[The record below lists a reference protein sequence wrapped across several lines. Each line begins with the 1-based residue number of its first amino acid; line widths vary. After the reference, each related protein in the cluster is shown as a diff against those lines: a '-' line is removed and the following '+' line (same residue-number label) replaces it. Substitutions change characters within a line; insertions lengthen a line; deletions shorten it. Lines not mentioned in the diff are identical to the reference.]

1 MNAYC
6 VQYTHK
12 TFIQP
17 VHDACRAAGG
27 AVNTPNIINNSV
39 NSKNVGMHI
48 SIHSEPI
55 IIIIK
60 ISSTNKVWKR
70 RRKNRCCHSVL
81 SLFDVTAFEPNRW
94 CVCVWPRW
102 THCTHIIKLVSTLST
117 SSRFFLLDSHSI
129 QTHFKFVGIW
139 LARITLP
146 FSISTSATPNEHMQ
160 HRHDILSIHRLNQ
173 LTPFNWVPSKRDLV
187 VNESIDT
194 HSNFCLDILC
204 HHHHPHRPTR
214 DVQHTLA
221 QCALV
226 FTIHSLT
233 KTILIIKN
241 PQS

>member
-60 ISSTNKVWKR
+60 ISSTNKVWNR

-94 CVCVWPRW
+94 CVCVAQMNALYA
-102 THCTHIIKLVSTLST
+102 HNKIGVDLIDFFSLFFA
-117 SSRFFLLDSHSI
+117 RFSFHSDAFQICWHLTRSH
-129 QTHFKFVGIW
+129 HF
-139 LARITLP
+139 T
-146 FSISTSATPNEHMQ
+146 
-160 HRHDILSIHRLNQ
+160 ILH
-173 LTPFNWVPSKRDLV
+173 FD
-187 VNESIDT
+187 
-194 HSNFCLDILC
+194 LC
-204 HHHHPHRPTR
+204 HPKRTHAAQTRHPFDSQT
-214 DVQHTLA
+214 
-221 QCALV
+221 
-226 FTIHSLT
+226 
-233 KTILIIKN
+233 
-241 PQS
+241 

>member
-94 CVCVWPRW
+94 CVCVAQMNALYAHNKIGVDLIDFFSLFFCSILIPFRRISNLLAFDSLASLYHSPFRPLPPQ
-102 THCTHIIKLVSTLST
+102 TNTCSTDTT
-117 SSRFFLLDSHSI
+117 SFRFTDLISWHRSI
-129 QTHFKFVGIW
+129 EYH
-139 LARITLP
+139 
-146 FSISTSATPNEHMQ
+146 PNE
-160 HRHDILSIHRLNQ
+160 I
-173 LTPFNWVPSKRDLV
+173 
-187 VNESIDT
+187 
-194 HSNFCLDILC
+194 
-204 HHHHPHRPTR
+204 
-214 DVQHTLA
+214 
-221 QCALV
+221 
-226 FTIHSLT
+226 SL
-233 KTILIIKN
+233 
-241 PQS
+241 

>member
-17 VHDACRAAGG
+17 VHDACGAAGG
-27 AVNTPNIINNSV
+27 GVNTPNIINNSV

-117 SSRFFLLDSHSI
+117 SSRFFFARFSFHSDAFQICWHLTRSH
-129 QTHFKFVGIW
+129 HF
-139 LARITLP
+139 T
-146 FSISTSATPNEHMQ
+146 
-160 HRHDILSIHRLNQ
+160 ILH
-173 LTPFNWVPSKRDLV
+173 FD
-187 VNESIDT
+187 
-194 HSNFCLDILC
+194 LC
-204 HHHHPHRPTR
+204 HPKRTHAAQTRHPFDSQT
-214 DVQHTLA
+214 
-221 QCALV
+221 
-226 FTIHSLT
+226 
-233 KTILIIKN
+233 
-241 PQS
+241 